1 MRPVRPVR
9 RGGILLCHSSLALIA
24 HGPVGRASAS
34 ASASAGRLCS
44 PRTHRIPRERGGL
57 AIPRGVQVTLSLPHG
72 ITRNGF
78 YLSIQRNQSV
88 QIATGRRT
96 CFDFE
101 NECGAHVRL
110 GRQSSCVLLSA
121 ARIAAYTLEN
131 SIQSQVQSK
140 PPESKRGGEASLLLS
155 VHHPLGP
162 TEDPGGQSRPRE
174 RHERA
179 PTRVVRNLTW
189 LDTSADQPE
198 CVGRTRGPRPWPG

>member
-1 MRPVRPVR
+1 MGRRAPMRPVRPVR
-9 RGGILLCHSSLALIA
+9 RGGILLCQSSLALIA
-24 HGPVGRASAS
+24 HGPVGRASASAS

-121 ARIAAYTLEN
+121 ARVAAYTLEN

-140 PPESKRGGEASLLLS
+140 PPESKRGGEATSPP
-155 VHHPLGP
+155 VGP
-162 TEDPGGQSRPRE
+162 SSSWS
-174 RHERA
+174 HE
-179 PTRVVRNLTW
+179 
-189 LDTSADQPE
+189 
-198 CVGRTRGPRPWPG
+198 GPRRAISASGAARTGADEGRAQPHVA